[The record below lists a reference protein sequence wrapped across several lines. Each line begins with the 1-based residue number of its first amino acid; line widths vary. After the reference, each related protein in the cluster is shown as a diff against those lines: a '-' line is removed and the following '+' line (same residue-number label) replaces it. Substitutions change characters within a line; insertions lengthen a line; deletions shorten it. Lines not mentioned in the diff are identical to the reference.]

1 MKVLIVDDNQKI
13 REFIKS
19 IIKSQIAD
27 VEIIMECENGV
38 EAIKVYD
45 QTIPD
50 WVLMDI
56 AMEPLNGFATSHGIF
71 ENHPDAKIVF
81 VSQFDE
87 SAYREEARKLGARAY
102 VLKDNLLD
110 LPGLIRNL
118 L

>member
-1 MKVLIVDDNQKI
+1 MKVLIADDNPKI
-13 REFIKS
+13 RRLIKS
-19 IIKSQIAD
+19 IIKTQIAD
-27 VEIIMECENGV
+27 VDIIIECENGA
-38 EAIKVYD
+38 EAIELYD
-45 QTIPD
+45 QTEPD

-56 AMEPLNGFATSHGIF
+56 AMEPLNGFATSHSIF

-81 VSQFDE
+81 VSQYDE
-87 SAYREEARKLGARAY
+87 SEYREEAKKLGARAY